1 MTPPADTHR
10 IMPHI
15 ATPHVTRAHVTRPHV
30 AKPRV
35 ARSLLVALAACAT
48 LAASA
53 SQAAAGV
60 APRLSLL
67 DIERQVMC
75 VTCKVDLDE
84 SQSPQANLEREYI
97 QSLIDRGEGEAQI
110 KRSLVAQYG
119 PTVLALPAAHGFD
132 LTVYLVPLAVVLALL
147 LTVAL
152 LLPGWRRRARTRAD
166 ASSGSVALS
175 PADAARLDTDLARFD

>member
-1 MTPPADTHR
+1 MRPG
-10 IMPHI
+10 PHLRRL
-15 ATPHVTRAHVTRPHV
+15 ATRP
-30 AKPRV
+30 
-35 ARSLLVALAACAT
+35 LIIALIAGATIAAP
-48 LAASA
+48 A
-53 SQAAAGV
+53 SQAASS

-75 VTCKVDLDE
+75 VTCKVALDE

-97 QSLIDRGEGEAQI
+97 QSLIDRGYGEAEI

-132 LTVYLVPLAVVLALL
+132 LAVYLVPLAVVLALL
-147 LTVAL
+147 ATVAL

-166 ASSGSVALS
+166 AASGAATLS

>member
-1 MTPPADTHR
+1 MRPLA
-10 IMPHI
+10 
-15 ATPHVTRAHVTRPHV
+15 ATRPLI
-30 AKPRV
+30 A
-35 ARSLLVALAACAT
+35 LLVISLIAGAT
-48 LAASA
+48 IAASA
-53 SQAAAGV
+53 SQAASGS

-75 VTCKVDLDE
+75 VTCKVALDE

-97 QSLIDRGEGEAQI
+97 QGLIDRGEGEAAI

-132 LTVYLVPLAVVLALL
+132 LAVYLVPLAVVLALL
-147 LTVAL
+147 ATIAL

-166 ASSGSVALS
+166 ASSDAVALS
-175 PADAARLDTDLARFD
+175 PADAARLDIDLARFD

>member
-1 MTPPADTHR
+1 M
-10 IMPHI
+10 
-15 ATPHVTRAHVTRPHV
+15 RPLALLAV
-30 AKPRV
+30 
-35 ARSLLVALAACAT
+35 LVAVCAT
-48 LAASA
+48 A
-53 SQAAAGV
+53 SQAANA

-75 VTCKVDLDE
+75 VTCKVALDE

-97 QSLIDRGEGEAQI
+97 QSLIDHGYGEAAI

-132 LTVYLVPLAVVLALL
+132 LAVYLVPLAVVLALL
-147 LTVAL
+147 AIVAL

-166 ASSGSVALS
+166 ATSGAAKLS

>member
-1 MTPPADTHR
+1 MRHAPR
-10 IMPHI
+10 IGPVGPHG
-15 ATPHVTRAHVTRPHV
+15 RPL
-30 AKPRV
+30 AA
-35 ARSLLVALAACAT
+35 ARPLVALLIITLIAGATIAAPT
-48 LAASA
+48 
-53 SQAAAGV
+53 SQAALGS

-75 VTCKVDLDE
+75 VTCKVALDE

-97 QSLIDRGEGEAQI
+97 QSLIDHGEGEAAI

-132 LTVYLVPLAVVLALL
+132 LAVYLVPLAVVLALL
-147 LTVAL
+147 AIVAL

-166 ASSGSVALS
+166 ATSGAATLS